1 MSGKIVDRPKRTD
14 DTFINPGE
22 PHVALTLVLDVSGSM
37 DGKSIDTLNAAVN
50 GMIDQMKADHRL
62 KGIIDLAIFI
72 FGTHGR
78 EPIYQGFRAIQ
89 DCEPVDLKATDV
101 NSYVVSAL
109 ESAVNLLDKRCKVYD
124 RASGSYKPWL
134 VLITDGE
141 FHDDIAELSKIG
153 NTMKQKEQKGRLRF
167 FALGVD
173 GYKKSQIEMLTN
185 NPSNILDAKVANF
198 IEFFSWVGKSMK
210 VVSSKAVDDD
220 DITLPVFHFEVLS

>member
-1 MSGKIVDRPKRTD
+1 MNGKIVDRPKRTV

-50 GMIDQMKADHRL
+50 GMIEQMKADPRL
-62 KGIIDLAIFI
+62 RSIIDLAIFI

-89 DCEPVDLKATDV
+89 DCEPVDLKAADV
-101 NSYVVSAL
+101 NTYVVNAL
-109 ESAVNLLDKRCKVYD
+109 ESALSLLEKRCKVYD
-124 RASGSYKPWL
+124 KASGSYKPWL

-141 FHDDIAELSKIG
+141 FHDDLDAISRVG
-153 NTMKQKEQKGRLRF
+153 NAMKQKEQKGRLRF

-173 GYKKSQIEMLTN
+173 GYNRSQIEMLTN
-185 NPSNILDAKVANF
+185 DPSSMIDAKVANF
-198 IEFFSWVGKSMK
+198 IDFFSWVGKSMK
-210 VVSSKAVDDD
+210 VVSTKTVSDDD
-220 DITLPVFHFEVLS
+220 FTLPVLQFKV